1 MVSVEAKA
9 VRGEM
14 IREFQSG
21 DLVALDGSPL
31 VEIGPIPHIE
41 IQDVDVKSLP
51 SGEDYV
57 DIGVSILDL

>member
-1 MVSVEAKA
+1 
-9 VRGEM
+9 M